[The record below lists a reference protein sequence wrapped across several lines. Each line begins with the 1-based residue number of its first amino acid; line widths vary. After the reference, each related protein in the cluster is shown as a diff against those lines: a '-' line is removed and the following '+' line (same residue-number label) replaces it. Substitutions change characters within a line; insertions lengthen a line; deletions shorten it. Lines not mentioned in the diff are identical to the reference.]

1 MIVACHR
8 WVFGSL
14 AKLIALKPGAIL
26 VTCLTISLLLC
37 TGNVFTTFEDNFR
50 SGYSES
56 NSSTMHEHKAY
67 RDFFNISVAPY
78 TLGLVGECVDGGSML
93 RPEIFAEMKREVQ
106 RGLSKRVRSDDPME
120 SRQTLADYLI
130 FSDENHFTAIDEAI
144 NFPSDNVVA
153 GYPYYIIFDRR
164 LSMERVMYGWHNH
177 SVNMLWYM
185 MVFRPD
191 TPEVV
196 GRIKETELEWSQ
208 ELEMRERGMLQLSLY
223 GDEVVNHEIHRASI
237 NAIPYFFV
245 GATAMILLVFFAVLR
260 YKQNVC
266 GTMFLTF
273 WTVLCPLMAA
283 LMSLAV
289 FTLYGV
295 PINCMMLITPF
306 LVLGVGVDNSFLMMH
321 DWFQSKEIDGSGRLS
336 VVLISVGPSVT
347 LTSLTNIAAFLIG
360 GALSPPDI
368 RSFCLCSALAL
379 TFHWIFQFCV
389 FAPALLRFH
398 CCKYKLPAAVGQTA
412 YSPAFISYSW
422 FLRRRCVRLL
432 ALSVLLIYWS
442 VSIYSALQMQENFS
456 PRKTFDTESF
466 LAKSLDRY
474 ERVFAD
480 HEMIHVIAT
489 ELPKDVKSLH
499 QVEATI
505 HSLEYLCHNFAT
517 WMEDYEAEYE
527 PIGNNIQ
534 KYFGELRSFVDSN
547 PDLLRRV
554 VFDVKDDESVVVK
567 KVSFDICVQGIGN
580 WRDRAIMVKD
590 LRSRIPNGY
599 SIYVYDSAVFDLIL
613 STRRAMTKSVLTT
626 LACLILLCVLFIPTV
641 RATSMAVISVI
652 SIAIGVI
659 GGLGAWGGDLDVIV
673 MVNVVMAIGLTVDFT
688 AHVSY
693 RCFSGNPN
701 ESRLEKVARGI
712 EMIAFPTALAALT
725 TLLCALPLY
734 FYRVYM
740 YVFFAKTIILSAVL
754 GYLHAVF
761 VIPLFVSLF

>member
-1 MIVACHR
+1 MTILDIIYDVNY
-8 WVFGSL
+8 
-14 AKLIALKPGAIL
+14 LK
-26 VTCLTISLLLC
+26 
-37 TGNVFTTFEDNFR
+37 
-50 SGYSES
+50 
-56 NSSTMHEHKAY
+56 
-67 RDFFNISVAPY
+67 
-78 TLGLVGECVDGGSML
+78 
-93 RPEIFAEMKREVQ
+93 
-106 RGLSKRVRSDDPME
+106 
-120 SRQTLADYLI
+120 
-130 FSDENHFTAIDEAI
+130 EAI
-144 NFPSDNVVA
+144 NFPNENVVA
-153 GYPYYIIFDRR
+153 GYPYYTIFNRR
-164 LSMERVMYGWHNH
+164 LSMERIMYGWHNH

-196 GRIKETELEWSQ
+196 NRIKETELEWNQ
-208 ELEMRERGMLQLSLY
+208 ELEVRALRFLFWLAVKLQYKLCVPLNNSVSTIDHIDKCSEVFKKKERGILQLSLY

-237 NAIPYFFV
+237 NTIPYFFV

-260 YKQNVC
+260 YKQVISFNIY

-283 LMSLAV
+283 LMSLAI
-289 FTLYGV
+289 FTLYGI

-336 VVLISVGPSVT
+336 VVLISAGPSVT

-360 GALSPPDI
+360 SALSPPDV

-398 CCKYKLPAAVGQTA
+398 CCKYKLPAAVGQTQHFRA

-422 FLRRRCVRLL
+422 FLRKRFVRLL
-432 ALSVLLIYWS
+432 AISVLLIYWS
-442 VSIYSALQMQENFS
+442 VSIYSAIQMQENFS

-480 HEMIHVIAT
+480 HEMIYVIAK
-489 ELPKDVKSLH
+489 ELPKDVKSLY

-505 HSLEYLCHNFAT
+505 HSLEYLCDNFTT
-517 WMEDYEAEYE
+517 WMEDYEAEYR
-527 PIGNNIQ
+527 PTGNNIQ
-534 KYFGELRSFVDSN
+534 EYFSELRTFVDSN

-554 VFDVKDDESVVVK
+554 MFDVKDDESMVVK
-567 KVSFDICVQGIGN
+567 KVSFDICVQGTGK
-580 WRDRAIMVKD
+580 WRDRAMMVKN
-590 LRSRIPNGY
+590 LRSRMPDGY

-626 LACLILLCVLFIPTV
+626 LACLILLCVLFIPAV
-641 RATSMAVISVI
+641 HATSVAVISVI

-659 GGLGAWGGDLDVIV
+659 GGLGAWGADLDVIV

-693 RCFSGNPN
+693 RCFSGDPN
-701 ESRLEKVARGI
+701 ESRVEKVAHGI

-740 YVFFAKTIILSAVL
+740 YVFFAKTIILSALL

-761 VIPLFVSLF
+761 VIPLLVSLF